1 MSELLDI
8 AFISG
13 LIGATMRMATP
24 IIFATLGE
32 ILSERAGVLNLG
44 IEGIMLM
51 GAMTGFLV
59 TFTSGSIWL
68 GVLAAAGVGM
78 LLGLL
83 MAFLAVYL
91 GLSQH
96 VSGLGITLFATGLAM
111 FVYRLHFGSPTVPPI
126 IEPFK
131 QISIPLL
138 SKIPVI
144 GPGLFT
150 QYSLTYIA
158 WLLIPI
164 LSILLYRT
172 KIGLKIRTVGENPVV
187 ADTVGVNVLL
197 TRTLCLAAG
206 GALMGV
212 GGAFLTLAHQNMFLI
227 DVIGG
232 RGWVAIAMVIFGNWD
247 PFKGALGALIFG
259 FLDGLQLRLQG
270 VGVDSLS
277 ADHRGPD
284 QCFPQS
290 HRTGGTAEALPP
302 GGKGRLGRSN
312 GDCRMSNAGSGFPA
326 ANQSS

>member
-32 ILSERAGVLNLG
+32 ILTERAGVLNLG

-59 TFTSGSIWL
+59 TFSSGSVWA
-68 GVLAAAGVGM
+68 GVLAAAMVGM

-83 MAFLAVYL
+83 MAVLAVNL

-111 FVYRLHFGSPTVPPI
+111 FVYRLHFGSPTVPPTI
-126 IEPFK
+126 QPFK
-131 QISIPLL
+131 QIALPLL
-138 SKIPVI
+138 SKIPLI

-150 QYSLTYIA
+150 QYSLTYFA
-158 WLLIPI
+158 WLLIPAM
-164 LSILLYRT
+164 SILLYKT
-172 KIGLKIRTVGENPVV
+172 KLGLKIRTVGENPVV
-187 ADTVGVNVLL
+187 ADTVGVNVSL
-197 TRTLCLAAG
+197 TRTLCLVCG

-247 PFKGALGALIFG
+247 PLKGAVGALMFG

-270 VGVDSLS
+270 LGIAISFHLFLMIPYLLTILALISVSRRAAVPAGLLKPY
-277 ADHRGPD
+277 R
-284 QCFPQS
+284 
-290 HRTGGTAEALPP
+290 REEKGG
-302 GGKGRLGRSN
+302 
-312 GDCRMSNAGSGFPA
+312 
-326 ANQSS
+326 

>member
-1 MSELLDI
+1 MSEIFEL

-13 LIGATMRMATP
+13 LIGAMMRMATP

-51 GAMTGFLV
+51 GAMTGFMV
-59 TFTSGSIWL
+59 TFSTGSVWL

-78 LLGLL
+78 LLALL

-111 FVYRLHFGSPTVPPI
+111 FIYRLFFGSLTVPPI
-126 IEPFK
+126 VKPFQ
-131 QISIPLL
+131 QISLPLL

-158 WLLIPI
+158 WILIP
-164 LSILLYRT
+164 LMSILLYKT
-172 KIGLKIRTVGENPVV
+172 KVGLKIRTVGENPVV
-187 ADTVGVNVLL
+187 ADTVGVNVNL
-197 TRTLCLAAG
+197 TRTLCLVAG
-206 GALMGV
+206 GALMGI

-247 PFKGALGALIFG
+247 PVKGTIGALIFG
-259 FLDGLQLRLQG
+259 LLDGLQLRLQS
-270 VGVDSLS
+270 VGVAIPFHIFLMIPYLLTIVALISVSRKAAVPAGLLKPY
-277 ADHRGPD
+277 R
-284 QCFPQS
+284 
-290 HRTGGTAEALPP
+290 REEKGG
-302 GGKGRLGRSN
+302 
-312 GDCRMSNAGSGFPA
+312 
-326 ANQSS
+326 

>member
-1 MSELLDI
+1 MSEIFEL

-13 LIGATMRMATP
+13 LMGAMMRMATP

-59 TFTSGSIWL
+59 AFSSGSVWL

-78 LLGLL
+78 ILALL

-96 VSGLGITLFATGLAM
+96 VSGLGITLFSTGLAM
-111 FVYRLHFGSPTVPPI
+111 FVYRLYFGSPTVPPI
-126 IEPFK
+126 VEPFR
-131 QISIPLL
+131 QISLPVL

-150 QYSLTYIA
+150 QYSLTYVA
-158 WLLIPI
+158 WI
-164 LSILLYRT
+164 LVAVMSILLYKT
-172 KIGLKIRTVGENPVV
+172 KLGLKIRTVGENPVV
-187 ADTVGVNVLL
+187 ADTVGVNVNL
-197 TRTLCLAAG
+197 TRTLCLVGG
-206 GALMGV
+206 GALMGI

-247 PFKGALGALIFG
+247 PVKGTIGALIFG
-259 FLDGLQLRLQG
+259 FLDGLQLRLQI
-270 VGVDSLS
+270 VGVAIPFHIFLMIPYLLTIIALISVSRKAAVPAGLLKPY
-277 ADHRGPD
+277 R
-284 QCFPQS
+284 
-290 HRTGGTAEALPP
+290 REEKGG
-302 GGKGRLGRSN
+302 
-312 GDCRMSNAGSGFPA
+312 
-326 ANQSS
+326 

>member
-1 MSELLDI
+1 MSGLLDI

-111 FVYRLHFGSPTVPPI
+111 FIYRLHFGSPTVPPI
-126 IEPFK
+126 IQPFK
-131 QISIPLL
+131 QITIPLL
-138 SKIPVI
+138 SEIPVI

-158 WLLIPI
+158 WLLIPA
-164 LSILLYRT
+164 LSILLYKT

-197 TRTLCLAAG
+197 TRTLCLVAG
-206 GALMGV
+206 GALMGI

-247 PFKGALGALIFG
+247 PLKGAFGALIFG
-259 FLDGLQLRLQG
+259 FLDALQLRLQG
-270 VGVDSLS
+270 LGIAVSFHIFLMIPYLLTIVALISVSRKASIPASLLKPY
-277 ADHRGPD
+277 R
-284 QCFPQS
+284 
-290 HRTGGTAEALPP
+290 REEKGG
-302 GGKGRLGRSN
+302 
-312 GDCRMSNAGSGFPA
+312 
-326 ANQSS
+326 

>member
-59 TFTSGSIWL
+59 TFTSGEIWL
-68 GVLAAAGVGM
+68 GVLAGAGVGM

-126 IEPFK
+126 IQPFK
-131 QISIPLL
+131 QITIPLL

-158 WLLIPI
+158 WLLIPA
-164 LSILLYRT
+164 LSILLYKT

-197 TRTLCLAAG
+197 IRTLCLVAG
-206 GALMGV
+206 GALMGI

-247 PFKGALGALIFG
+247 PLKGACGALIFG
-259 FLDGLQLRLQG
+259 FLDALQLRLQG
-270 VGVDSLS
+270 LGIAVSFHIFLMIPYLLTIVALISVSRKASVPASLLKPY
-277 ADHRGPD
+277 R
-284 QCFPQS
+284 
-290 HRTGGTAEALPP
+290 REEKGG
-302 GGKGRLGRSN
+302 
-312 GDCRMSNAGSGFPA
+312 
-326 ANQSS
+326 

>member
-1 MSELLDI
+1 MSELLDV
-8 AFISG
+8 AFVSG

-32 ILSERAGVLNLG
+32 ILAERSGVLNLG

-51 GAMTGFLV
+51 GAMTGFLIS
-59 TFTSGSIWL
+59 FSSGSIWA
-68 GVLAAAGVGM
+68 GVLAAAMVGM

-83 MAFLAVYL
+83 MAFLAVNL

-111 FVYRLHFGSPTVPPI
+111 FIYRLHFGSPTVPPT

-131 QISIPLL
+131 QIALPVL
-138 SKIPVI
+138 SKIPLI

-158 WLLIPI
+158 WILIPA
-164 LSILLYRT
+164 LSILLYKT
-172 KIGLKIRTVGENPVV
+172 QLGLKIRTVGENPVV
-187 ADTVGVNVLL
+187 ADTVGVNVSL
-197 TRTLCLAAG
+197 TRTLCLVFG
-206 GALMGV
+206 GGLMGI

-247 PFKGALGALIFG
+247 PLKGALGALIFG

-270 VGVDSLS
+270 LGIAISFHLFLMIPYLLTIVALISVSRKAAVPAGLLKPY
-277 ADHRGPD
+277 R
-284 QCFPQS
+284 
-290 HRTGGTAEALPP
+290 REEKGG
-302 GGKGRLGRSN
+302 
-312 GDCRMSNAGSGFPA
+312 
-326 ANQSS
+326 

>member
-1 MSELLDI
+1 MSELLDV

-32 ILSERAGVLNLG
+32 ILAERSGVLNLG

-59 TFTSGSIWL
+59 TFNSGSIWA
-68 GVLAAAGVGM
+68 GVLAAAMIGM

-83 MAFLAVYL
+83 MAFLAVNL

-96 VSGLGITLFATGLAM
+96 VAGLGITLFATGLAM
-111 FVYRLHFGSPTVPPI
+111 FIYRLHFGSPTVPPTI
-126 IEPFK
+126 DPFK
-131 QISIPLL
+131 QITLPLL
-138 SKIPVI
+138 SKIPII

-158 WLLIPI
+158 WLLIPAM
-164 LSILLYRT
+164 SILLYKTRL
-172 KIGLKIRTVGENPVV
+172 GLKIRTVGENPVV
-187 ADTVGVNVLL
+187 ADTVGVNVTL
-197 TRTLCLAAG
+197 TRTLCLVFG
-206 GALMGV
+206 GALMGI

-270 VGVDSLS
+270 LGIAISFHLFLMIPYLLTIIALISVSRRAAVPAGLLKPY
-277 ADHRGPD
+277 R
-284 QCFPQS
+284 
-290 HRTGGTAEALPP
+290 REEKGG
-302 GGKGRLGRSN
+302 
-312 GDCRMSNAGSGFPA
+312 
-326 ANQSS
+326 

>member
-1 MSELLDI
+1 MNELLDI

-68 GVLAAAGVGM
+68 GVLAGAGVGM

-111 FVYRLHFGSPTVPPI
+111 FIYRLHFGSPTVPPI
-126 IEPFK
+126 IQPFK
-131 QISIPLL
+131 QITIPLL

-158 WLLIPI
+158 WLLIPA
-164 LSILLYRT
+164 LSILLYKT

-197 TRTLCLAAG
+197 TRTLCLVAG
-206 GALMGV
+206 GALMGI

-247 PFKGALGALIFG
+247 PLKGTFGALIFG
-259 FLDGLQLRLQG
+259 FLDALQLRLQG
-270 VGVDSLS
+270 LGIAVSFHLFLMIPYLLTIVALISVSRKASIPASLLKPY
-277 ADHRGPD
+277 R
-284 QCFPQS
+284 
-290 HRTGGTAEALPP
+290 REEKGG
-302 GGKGRLGRSN
+302 
-312 GDCRMSNAGSGFPA
+312 
-326 ANQSS
+326 

>member
-1 MSELLDI
+1 MNELLDI

-32 ILSERAGVLNLG
+32 IISERAGVLNLG

-59 TFTSGSIWL
+59 TFSSGSIWL

-83 MAFLAVYL
+83 MAILAVYL

-111 FVYRLHFGSPTVPPI
+111 FIYRLHFGSPTVPPI
-126 IEPFK
+126 IQPFK
-131 QISIPLL
+131 QITIPLL

-164 LSILLYRT
+164 ISILLYRT
-172 KIGLKIRTVGENPVV
+172 QIGLKIRTVGENPVV

-197 TRTLCLAAG
+197 TRTLCLVAG

-247 PFKGALGALIFG
+247 PLKGALGALIFG

-270 VGVDSLS
+270 LGIAISFHVFLMIPYLLTIVALISVSRKASVPAGLLKPY
-277 ADHRGPD
+277 R
-284 QCFPQS
+284 
-290 HRTGGTAEALPP
+290 REEKGG
-302 GGKGRLGRSN
+302 
-312 GDCRMSNAGSGFPA
+312 
-326 ANQSS
+326 

>member
-1 MSELLDI
+1 MSELLDV

-13 LIGATMRMATP
+13 LIGAMMRMATP

-32 ILSERAGVLNLG
+32 ILTERAGVLNLG

-59 TFTSGSIWL
+59 TFNSGSIWA
-68 GVLAAAGVGM
+68 GVLAAAMVGM

-83 MAFLAVYL
+83 MAFLAVNL

-111 FVYRLHFGSPTVPPI
+111 FIYRLHFGSPTVPPT

-131 QISIPLL
+131 QITLPLL
-138 SKIPVI
+138 SKIPLI

-158 WLLIPI
+158 WLLVPL
-164 LSILLYRT
+164 LSILLYKTRL
-172 KIGLKIRTVGENPVV
+172 GLKIRTVGENPVV
-187 ADTVGVNVLL
+187 ADTVGVNVTL
-197 TRTLCLAAG
+197 TRTLCLVFG
-206 GALMGV
+206 GALMGI

-270 VGVDSLS
+270 MGIAISFHLFLMIPYLLTIVALISVSRRAAVPAGLLKPY
-277 ADHRGPD
+277 R
-284 QCFPQS
+284 
-290 HRTGGTAEALPP
+290 REEKGG
-302 GGKGRLGRSN
+302 
-312 GDCRMSNAGSGFPA
+312 
-326 ANQSS
+326 

>member
-1 MSELLDI
+1 MDEIINI

-32 ILSERAGVLNLG
+32 ILAERAGVLNLG

-51 GAMTGFLV
+51 GAMTGFLF
-59 TFTSGSIWL
+59 TFSSGSIWL
-68 GVLAAAGVGM
+68 GVFAAACVGM

-83 MAFLAVYL
+83 MALLSVHL

-111 FVYRLHFGSPTVPPI
+111 FIYRLHFGSPTVPPV

-131 QISIPLL
+131 QVTLPLL
-138 SKIPVI
+138 SKFPLV
-144 GPGLFT
+144 GSALFT

-158 WLLIPI
+158 WLLVPAV
-164 LSILLYRT
+164 SILLYKT

-187 ADTVGVNVLL
+187 ADTVGVNVTL
-197 TRTLCLAAG
+197 TRTLCLVAG
-206 GALMGV
+206 GAFMGI

-247 PFKGALGALIFG
+247 PVKGTIGALIFG
-259 FLDGLQLRLQG
+259 FLDGLQLRLQSVGLVIPFHVFLMVPYLLTIVALIG
-270 VGVDSLS
+270 VSRRATVPAGLLKPY
-277 ADHRGPD
+277 R
-284 QCFPQS
+284 
-290 HRTGGTAEALPP
+290 REEKGG
-302 GGKGRLGRSN
+302 
-312 GDCRMSNAGSGFPA
+312 
-326 ANQSS
+326 

>member
-1 MSELLDI
+1 MNELLDI

-59 TFTSGSIWL
+59 TFSSGSIWL

-111 FVYRLHFGSPTVPPI
+111 YVYRLHFGSPTMPPI

-172 KIGLKIRTVGENPVV
+172 NIGLKIRTVGENPVV

-197 TRTLCLAAG
+197 TRTLCLVAG
-206 GALMGV
+206 GALMGI

-270 VGVDSLS
+270 VGIAVSFHLFLMIPYLLTIVALIS
-277 ADHRGPD
+277 VSRKATVPAGLLKPYR
-284 QCFPQS
+284 
-290 HRTGGTAEALPP
+290 REEKGG
-302 GGKGRLGRSN
+302 
-312 GDCRMSNAGSGFPA
+312 
-326 ANQSS
+326 